1 MMSPT
6 MITEDTMKKQ
16 YSFTFAFVVLMILV
30 SPFTGC
36 VSKQWD
42 AVSGVVYRVE
52 VSRVIDGDTI
62 SVILPDGSTG
72 TIRFLG
78 VDAPELSPE
87 SNNPFEYEGIT
98 DVYCLASYGMIA
110 KSDVTDLLLDEQI
123 DIEFDASAGS
133 KDVFDRWLA
142 YIYLTNGSDFNEL
155 LLKQGYAQVYT
166 KQTFSKK
173 DVYLSLQEEAMKNH
187 TGLWSC
193 SIIESSSL
201 YISSV
206 HYDALGDDRTNLNDE
221 YVQITYTGNT
231 TGSDSIELT
240 GCMLKDD
247 DGTQFSFPTGFYLY
261 NGQTITIYTGS
272 GESTQSELFWG
283 STTPIWNNEEDTA
296 YLLDD
301 SGNLLDLYT
310 WG

>member
-1 MMSPT
+1 MSNMMVK
-6 MITEDTMKKQ
+6 EDKKTKQ
-16 YSFTFAFVVLMILV
+16 HFFTLVLIILMILV

-42 AVSGVVYRVE
+42 PVSGEEYRVE
-52 VSRVIDGDTI
+52 VTRVIDGDTI

-87 SNNPFEYEGIT
+87 SNNPLEYEGIT
-98 DVYCLASYGMIA
+98 DVNCLASYGMIA
-110 KSDVTDLLLDEQI
+110 KSYVTDLLLDEQI
-123 DIEFDASAGS
+123 DIEFDAFAGS
-133 KDVFDRWLA
+133 KDIFDRWLA
-142 YIYLTNGSDFNEL
+142 YIYLANGSDLDEL

-166 KQTFSKK
+166 KQVFSKK
-173 DVYLSLQEEAMKNH
+173 DVYLSFQKEAMDDH
-187 TGLWSC
+187 AGLWSC

-221 YVQITYTGNT
+221 YVQITYTGNK
-231 TGSDSIELT
+231 TGSDSIDLS
-240 GCMLKDD
+240 GYMLKDD
-247 DGTQFSFPTGFYLY
+247 DGTQFSFPTGFYLF

-272 GESTQSELFWG
+272 GESTQSALFWE
-283 STTPIWNNEEDTA
+283 STTPIWNNEEDTT

-301 SGNLLDLYT
+301 SGNILDLYT